1 MNIKNLK
8 RAEELSKTIRQI
20 NKDIELT
27 KITKKIH
34 INIDSKNN
42 NYTGHRVGH
51 IDIKLAKAFL
61 LEKLEE
67 KKQILLKEIEDL

>member
-34 INIDSKNN
+34 ININSKK
-42 NYTGHRVGH
+42 
-51 IDIKLAKAFL
+51 IKMDMQLY
-61 LEKLEE
+61 
-67 KKQILLKEIEDL
+67 